1 MTAAMQPRRV
11 FDVTEVRREFPAL
24 NQQINGKPL
33 VYLDNAATSQKPEAV
48 LQAMD
53 HYYRFDNANVHRAAH
68 SLSDRA
74 TRGFEQARLKV
85 SSWLN
90 AASPDEIIWTRGTT
104 EAINLV
110 AYSYGRTHL
119 KPGDEIIISGM
130 EHHSNIVPWQ
140 LVAQQTGAIIKVI
153 PVHKDGSLDLDAYRN
168 LLTERTKLVAVIHVS
183 NALGSINP
191 IKEIVHLAKQ
201 AGAVTL
207 VDGAQAMAH
216 LRIDVQD
223 LGCDFYALS
232 AHKMFGPTGIGV
244 LYGRESLLNVMP
256 PWQAGGEMIERVSFD
271 QTTFNELPF
280 KFEAGTPAIA
290 EAIGFGAAIDYLS
303 QFNWQDLQDQE
314 HQLLQRARELARD
327 IPGLHMV
334 GDSADKVSVCS
345 FTVKGIHPSDFGT
358 LLDQQGIAVR
368 TGHHCCMPLMDNFS
382 VPGTT
387 RASFAFY
394 NTLEEVD
401 ALFQAIRKI
410 QKLFV

>member
-1 MTAAMQPRRV
+1 
-11 FDVTEVRREFPAL
+11 
-24 NQQINGKPL
+24 
-33 VYLDNAATSQKPEAV
+33 
-48 LQAMD
+48 
-53 HYYRFDNANVHRAAH
+53 
-68 SLSDRA
+68 
-74 TRGFEQARLKV
+74 V

-201 AGAVTL
+201 AGAITL
-207 VDGAQAMAH
+207 VDGAQAMGH
-216 LRIDVQD
+216 LRVDVQD

-303 QFNWQDLQDQE
+303 QFNWQDLQNQE

-327 IPGLHMV
+327 MPGLHMV
-334 GDSADKVSVCS
+334 GDAANKVSVLS

-368 TGHHCCMPLMDNFS
+368 TGHHCCMPLMDKFS

>member
-11 FDVTEVRREFPAL
+11 FDVTEVRSEFPAL
-24 NQQINGKPL
+24 NQQVNGKPL

-85 SSWLN
+85 RSWLN

-130 EHHSNIVPWQ
+130 EHHSNIMPWQ

-201 AGAVTL
+201 AGAITL
-207 VDGAQAMAH
+207 VDGA
-216 LRIDVQD
+216 
-223 LGCDFYALS
+223 
-232 AHKMFGPTGIGV
+232 
-244 LYGRESLLNVMP
+244 
-256 PWQAGGEMIERVSFD
+256 
-271 QTTFNELPF
+271 
-280 KFEAGTPAIA
+280 
-290 EAIGFGAAIDYLS
+290 
-303 QFNWQDLQDQE
+303 
-314 HQLLQRARELARD
+314 
-327 IPGLHMV
+327 
-334 GDSADKVSVCS
+334 
-345 FTVKGIHPSDFGT
+345 
-358 LLDQQGIAVR
+358 
-368 TGHHCCMPLMDNFS
+368 
-382 VPGTT
+382 
-387 RASFAFY
+387 
-394 NTLEEVD
+394 
-401 ALFQAIRKI
+401 
-410 QKLFV
+410 